1 VQLLPQPKVLPLAWM
16 EDHGQ
21 TSEVKS
27 ALIDMRSIA
36 SHYGIVVVRMKVR
49 GRGREAVTVR
59 GGVAA
64 VVQMDVDS
72 EVGGRER
79 VVRVKTIGNGLCK
92 MMPKRLCVV
101 HSVTP
106 HHPQHPDRKW
116 ARHERGRYRKA

>member
-1 VQLLPQPKVLPLAWM
+1 LDGGSR
-16 EDHGQ
+16 DHGQ

-27 ALIDMRSIA
+27 ALIDVRSIV
-36 SHYGIVVVRMKVR
+36 SHYGIVVVGMKVR

-64 VVQMDVDS
+64 VVRMDVDS

-79 VVRVKTIGNGLCK
+79 MVPVKTTGNGLCK
-92 MMPKRLCVV
+92 MTPKRLRVA

-106 HHPQHPDRKW
+106 HLPQRPDREW
-116 ARHERGRYRKA
+116 ARHERGRYRRA

>member
-21 TSEVKS
+21 MSEVKL

-49 GRGREAVTVR
+49 GQGREAVTVR

-64 VVQMDVDS
+64 VVRMDVDS

-79 VVRVKTIGNGLCK
+79 MVQVKTIGNGLCK
-92 MMPKRLCVV
+92 MTPKRLHVA

-106 HHPQHPDRKW
+106 HHPQRPDCEW
-116 ARHERGRYRKA
+116 AWHERGRYCKA